1 LVDDFSLKLT
11 NNADDKR
18 QNMLYERHSKKGTVR
33 REGLVSFARIT
44 PELLISYDILVLLS

>member
-1 LVDDFSLKLT
+1 
-11 NNADDKR
+11 
-18 QNMLYERHSKKGTVR
+18 MLYERHSKKGTVR